1 MLYPVGVDFVA
12 RLLALLDQHPRQSWE
27 KVLRTE
33 LRGRHYIACATGRQD
48 VKALIQ
54 AGVASRTARQKIYG
68 R

>member
-1 MLYPVGVDFVA
+1 VDFVA

-33 LRGRHYIACATGRQD
+33 LRGRHYVSSATGRQD
-48 VKALIQ
+48 VKALIV
-54 AGVASRTARQKIYG
+54 AGCAPRTARSKVYG